1 METKVIHKGYKTA
14 MNTDF
19 YVVGIGA
26 SAGGYQAIWE
36 FFSHLPKNPHMAFII
51 LQHFHRHVRSIADQ
65 LLTKYTSLPVARAI
79 HNQPIQP
86 NHIYVLPENKMMT
99 LQGYRLQVRER
110 KEEEVVNRAID
121 IFFQSLGEELKEKA
135 IGIIFSGAG
144 EDGAKGVQA
153 IHQQGGKVLV
163 QEPDSAA
170 YESMPRMAI
179 KGDHPDL
186 ILSPSELAQ
195 ELLPFMQLAAK
206 GLN

>member
-1 METKVIHKGYKTA
+1 

-36 FFSHLPKNPHMAFII
+36 FFSHLPKNPQMAFVIV
-51 LQHFHRHVRSIADQ
+51 QHFNRNVRSIADQ
-65 LLTKYTSLPVARAI
+65 LLTKYTSSPVHRAK
-79 HNQPIQP
+79 HNQLLQP

-110 KEEEVVNRAID
+110 KAEEVVNRAID
-121 IFFQSLGEELKEKA
+121 IFFQSLAVEWKEKA
-135 IGIIFSGAG
+135 VGIIFSGAG

-153 IHQQGGKVLV
+153 IHKQGGKVLV
-163 QEPDSAA
+163 QEPCSAVFG
-170 YESMPRMAI
+170 SMPRMAI
-179 KGDHPDL
+179 KQDHPDL
-186 ILSPSELAQ
+186 VLTPSQLAQ